1 MSKGTLLRKSGV
13 AIRKETTPKK
23 RSTGLPKPAE
33 LRKKIAIAE
42 AKKNKN
48 RRVTQK
54 HCQRGGANYISD
66 ESESESDSQP
76 LATSRIGVKLPL
88 ATLPT
93 PIIEST
99 EQTNSRC
106 DERTEAN
113 AQIRAET
120 PEGEHN
126 KGGK

>member
-1 MSKGTLLRKSGV
+1 MSTVTLLRKSGV
-13 AIRKETTPKK
+13 AIRKETTPKE
-23 RSTGLPKPAE
+23 RSTGLPKPPTPAE

-42 AKKNKN
+42 AKKRNSEK
-48 RRVTQK
+48 
-54 HCQRGGANYISD
+54 RGGANYISD

-76 LATSRIGVKLPL
+76 LATRRIGVKLPL

-99 EQTNSRC
+99 KQTNSRG

-113 AQIRAET
+113 GSERAD
-120 PEGEHN
+120 
-126 KGGK
+126 KGRNTGGGT